1 MQARVIYAP
10 DRIEVSF
17 PEPPEWGVRQWL
29 KAWRF
34 RFDGSRWLRTPDLSP
49 RFLDEIE
56 LYRSVE
62 WRFFL
67 ERDGRL
73 IPARVDRPYMRSPK
87 LVEDPEAASAP
98 EAEPE
103 AEPAAA
109 PATAPAAGH
118 ETEREVREI
127 RARRCYECGALVAV
141 DPREQAELARRQREA
156 VERAVEELRARGE
169 PPYLASAPVPEKVKV
184 VSHYLCRACREG

>member
-1 MQARVIYAP
+1 MQARVIFAP

-17 PEPPEWGVRQWL
+17 PEPPVWGVRQWL
-29 KAWRF
+29 KSWRF
-34 RFDGSRWLRTPDLSP
+34 RFDGGRWLRTPDISA
-49 RFLDEIE
+49 RFLDEVE
-56 LYRSVE
+56 RYRSVE

-73 IPARVDRPYMRSPK
+73 IPARVDRPYLRSPK
-87 LVEDPEAASAP
+87 LVEDPEAAPAP

-103 AEPAAA
+103 AA
-109 PATAPAAGH
+109 PAVGH

-169 PPYLASAPVPEKVKV
+169 PPYLASAPVPEKVNV

>member
-1 MQARVIYAP
+1 MEGRVIYAR

-17 PEPPEWGVRQWL
+17 AEPPAPAVRQWL
-29 KAWRF
+29 KGWRF
-34 RFDGSRWLRTPDLSP
+34 RFDGNRWLRTPDISAN
-49 RFLDEIE
+49 FLDEIE
-56 LYRSVE
+56 RYRSVE

-87 LVEDPEAASAP
+87 LVEDPEAASGA
-98 EAEPE
+98 E

-109 PATAPAAGH
+109 PAAAPGTAPAAGH

-156 VERAVEELRARGE
+156 VERAIAELRSRGE
-169 PPYLASAPVPEKVKV
+169 PPFLASAPLPEGVHV
-184 VSHYLCRACREG
+184 VAHVLCRFCREG